1 MTLTKEEGGE
11 TGIEAGALVL
21 ADHLSRRG
29 FSLDDLRRVA
39 DRIEYSIS
47 EFQAM
52 VDDMRDN
59 GMLMRKADGGYK
71 VLS

>member
-1 MTLTKEEGGE
+1 MTLTKEGGE

-29 FSLDDLRRVA
+29 FSLHDLRRVA
-39 DRIEYSIS
+39 DRIECSIS

-52 VDDMRDN
+52 VDDN
-59 GMLMRKADGGYK
+59 GMLMGKLDGGYK